1 VRFVFSFFFN
11 NDQLG
16 TLGMNMYKKA
26 ELQQVAFDLRT
37 KWILSAKEGFCMF
50 YLDIKKEINCNVH

>member
-1 VRFVFSFFFN
+1 
-11 NDQLG
+11 
-16 TLGMNMYKKA
+16 MNMYKKA